1 MIPILVFIGELGLIS
16 LVALV
21 GIIPVAK
28 NLKEFE
34 NQQVKS
40 ETFIVSI
47 KNYVILNLGLVIT
60 MMIDNLL

>member
-60 MMIDNLL
+60 MIIDNLL

>member
-1 MIPILVFIGELGLIS
+1 MIPALVFIGELGVIS

>member
-60 MMIDNLL
+60 IAIRN

>member
-1 MIPILVFIGELGLIS
+1 MIPALVFIGELGVIS

-60 MMIDNLL
+60 MIIDNLL